1 LLRRRVSVSRSCS
14 SRLVLGLAAGGD
26 TRASVRLAAVLAP
39 TEVADQL
46 DDLVDAEDWLW
57 CVVGVAA
64 GVGDLVRFDSEH
76 RLVARDADVERVH
89 WGAQSF
95 VLK

>member
-1 LLRRRVSVSRSCS
+1 MQRLRWSPL
-14 SRLVLGLAAGGD
+14 SRLVSRLAAASE
-26 TRASVRLAAVLAP
+26 TRATDRLAAVRAP
-39 TEVADQL
+39 TEITDQFV
-46 DDLVDAEDWLW
+46 DLVEAENWLC